1 MDGVIF
7 CAFMPGVLHRC
18 GMAEQR
24 ETTVVDGPLPA
35 WGHVLFIVAGG
46 KRGGMISRYIKNH
59 IAWNCRCEFA
69 QDKIITL

>member
-1 MDGVIF
+1 
-7 CAFMPGVLHRC
+7 MPGGLHRC

-59 IAWNCRCEFA
+59 IAWNRRCEFA
-69 QDKIITL
+69 QDKIVTL